1 MKKIN
6 LSIPQPCHE
15 DWNKMMPQEKG
26 RFCNSC
32 NKTVIDFTNMS
43 DRQLAEFFKKPVNS
57 ACGRFQPGQL
67 NRDILIPKKRI
78 PWVRYFFQFTLP
90 AFLISM
96 KAGAQKN
103 RPIVGDTTICTN
115 VSSEEKTVGKI
126 GFMPVEKK
134 PADRIKEIQG
144 KVIDDKGL
152 AVPFATVL
160 IKGSPNGTICDKNGI
175 FKMSVKDQRNI
186 ILVANA
192 VGFTGSEIHVSE
204 SKDVTIVLGGTV
216 MGLGEVLVAGYVR
229 RKVVKPIPLIKKIF
243 DTAFIKFS
251 VYPNPVQN
259 GSSFKIHLKR
269 IEKGAYIIS
278 VIGNNGQI
286 VQATE
291 ANIENKN
298 QVLDFN
304 LKEVA
309 AGTYFVRLTNK
320 KTGKDFTEKIIV
332 Q

>member
-15 DWNKMMPQEKG
+15 DWNKMMPLEKG

-32 NKTVIDFTNMS
+32 NKTVIDFTNMN

-67 NRDILIPKKRI
+67 NRNILIPKKRI

-115 VSSEEKTVGKI
+115 VSSEEKTIGKI
-126 GFMPVEKK
+126 GFMAVEKK

-175 FKMSVKDQRNI
+175 FKLSVKDQRNI

-216 MGLGEVLVAGYVR
+216 MSLGEVVVVGYVR
-229 RKVVKPIPLIKKIF
+229 RKLVKPIPLIKKIF
-243 DTAFIKFS
+243 DPAFTKFS

-259 GSSFKIHLKR
+259 GSSFKIHLKK

-309 AGTYFVRLTNK
+309 AGNYFVRLTNK